1 MKCKVNCKYPTG
13 GNKSAPVPAQKT
25 NPCRRNRNY

>member
-1 MKCKVNCKYPTG
+1 MKCKVNCKYPSG
-13 GNKSAPVPAQKT
+13 GNKSAPIPAQKT